1 MCRVAS
7 AILLKL
13 SFLRLALDSALK
25 TRPSPGSAAAME
37 EHMLIVHRLERRL
50 QLLDVRQLVDAL
62 DGMHQGGHKV
72 INLGH
77 SAFHADEILPRP
89 RCPPYR
95 HGHKVAAATLR
106 LAVPHWLSTTIPSSE
121 DKAHRV
127 YEAMIAFTWVAE
139 GYAMEGFTE
148 HNSRI
153 LLAISGDL
161 AQLPYPPPLVWSVE
175 GLVERLMPAAAVPPA
190 MVLYGQA
197 AMVPYAQ
204 GAPPEGQAE
213 DQGPEEPASPVQLF
227 LNELD

>member
-1 MCRVAS
+1 
-7 AILLKL
+7 
-13 SFLRLALDSALK
+13 
-25 TRPSPGSAAAME
+25 
-37 EHMLIVHRLERRL
+37 MLIVHRLERRL
-50 QLLDVRQLVDAL
+50 QLLDVSQLVDAL
-62 DGMHQGGHKV
+62 NGMHQGGHKV

-89 RCPPYR
+89 LCPPYR
-95 HGHKVAAATLR
+95 LGHKIAAATLR

-121 DKAHRV
+121 EKAHRV

-139 GYAMEGFTE
+139 GYTMEGFTE

-175 GLVERLMPAAAVPPA
+175 GLVERLMPVAAAVPPA
-190 MVLYGQA
+190 MVLYGET

-204 GAPPEGQAE
+204 GAPPALEGQAE
-213 DQGPEEPASPVQLF
+213 DQPEEPASSVQLF